1 MAAAAVPQIGYP
13 IMLSYNGT
21 VVFDDR
27 KLENHLIQQLSYSQ
41 TEAST
46 LVNEITSLVRENNK
60 LVLMTVDSSMD
71 RSSASGDSYS
81 TISRSQ

>member
-27 KLENHLIQQLSYSQ
+27 KLENHLIEQLNYSQ
-41 TEAST
+41 TDASI
-46 LVNEITSLVRENNK
+46 LVDEITSLVREDNK
-60 LVLMTVDSSMD
+60 SALHTAVRKAPHLVNVMLQSVDPTSC
-71 RSSASGDSYS
+71 
-81 TISRSQ
+81 

>member
-27 KLENHLIQQLSYSQ
+27 KLENHLIEQLNYSQ
-41 TEAST
+41 TDASI
-46 LVNEITSLVRENNK
+46 LVDEITSLVREDIK
-60 LVLMTVDSSMD
+60 SALHTAVRKAPHLVNVMLQSVDPTSC
-71 RSSASGDSYS
+71 
-81 TISRSQ
+81 